1 MNPALLWLRPWL
13 WLGGFVVL
21 GVLLWLLGPVLTPFA
36 VAALLAWVA
45 DPLVSRIERSGR
57 SRGTAV
63 TLVFLLMTLLLTL
76 VVLLLVPM
84 LKTQV
89 ERAIEWGPKL
99 GAWITGTAIP
109 WVEARFDVSIA
120 AYVDPA
126 ELGAL
131 LKEHWQQAGG
141 VAANV
146 IGGLSKSGLALLGL
160 VANLVLI
167 PLVTFYFMRD
177 WRSMIS
183 AVHQLIPRPL
193 EPTAVRL
200 ARESD
205 DVLGGFLR
213 GQVSVMIALGVIYGV
228 GLSLIG
234 LDVGF
239 LIGMIAGLLSFV
251 PYLGT
256 AIGLVA
262 AVIATLVEHGDL
274 FHLVLVCAVFGGGQ
288 VIEGF
293 VLTPWLVGDRI
304 GLHPVAVIF
313 AIMAGGQ
320 LFGFLGILLA
330 LPAAAV
336 IMVLLRYAHERY
348 TQSLLYREDRDGD
361 GLVEGPG
368 EGAAAAVPIVQQTA
382 PPIAPSPRDDGGD
395 TRPA

>member
-1 MNPALLWLRPWL
+1 MNPPLLWLRPWL

-63 TLVFLLMTLLLTL
+63 TLVFLLMTLLVTL

-99 GAWITGTAIP
+99 GTWITGTAIP

-146 IGGLSKSGLALLGL
+146 IGGLSKSGLALLAL
-160 VANLVLI
+160 VANLLLI

-177 WRSMIS
+177 WRSMIA
-183 AVHQLIPRPL
+183 AVHELVPRPL
-193 EPTAVRL
+193 EPTVVRL

-234 LDVGF
+234 LDLGF

-256 AIGLVA
+256 AIGLIA

-361 GLVEGPG
+361 GVVEGASEG
-368 EGAAAAVPIVQQTA
+368 EVASASPVT
-382 PPIAPSPRDDGGD
+382 PSPRDDGD

>member
-1 MNPALLWLRPWL
+1 MTPPLLWLRPWL

-21 GVLLWLLGPVLTPFA
+21 GLLLWLLGPVLTPFA
-36 VAALLAWVA
+36 VAALLAWMA
-45 DPLVSRIERSGR
+45 DPLVTRIERSGR
-57 SRGTAV
+57 SRATAV
-63 TLVFLLMTLLLTL
+63 TLVFLLMTLLVVV

-84 LKTQV
+84 LKGQFEQAV
-89 ERAIEWGPKL
+89 QWGPKL

-109 WVEARFDVSIA
+109 WVESRFDVSIA

-141 VAANV
+141 VAANL
-146 IGGLSKSGLALLGL
+146 IGGLSKSGLAFLAL
-160 VANLVLI
+160 VANLLLI

-177 WRSMIS
+177 WRGMIS
-183 AVHQLIPRPL
+183 AVHELIPRPL
-193 EPTAVRL
+193 EPTVVRL

-234 LDVGF
+234 LDLGF

-336 IMVLLRYAHERY
+336 FMVLLRYAHERY

-361 GLVEGPG
+361 GIREGDAEGP
-368 EGAAAAVPIVQQTA
+368 AAVA
-382 PPIAPSPRDDGGD
+382 LGSPPVDDPGD

>member
-1 MNPALLWLRPWL
+1 MSMNPSLLWLRPWL
-13 WLGGFVVL
+13 WLGGAALL
-21 GVLLWLLGPVLTPFA
+21 GFLLWLLGPVLTPFA

-45 DPLVSRIERSGR
+45 DPLVTRIERSGR
-57 SRGTAV
+57 SRTTAV
-63 TLVFLLMTLLLTL
+63 TLVFALMTL
-76 VVLLLVPM
+76 VVLLAMVLLVPM
-84 LKTQV
+84 LKNQFI
-89 ERAIEWGPKL
+89 RAGEWLPQL
-99 GAWITGTAIP
+99 GVWLSTTAVP
-109 WVEARFDVSIA
+109 WLEHHLNVQLA
-120 AYVDPA
+120 AYVDPSA
-126 ELGAL
+126 MMELV
-131 LKEHWQQAGG
+131 KQHWQQAGG

-146 IGGLSKSGLALLGL
+146 LGGLSKSGLAVLGL
-160 VANLVLI
+160 VANLTLI

-177 WRSMIS
+177 WRGMLG
-183 AVHQLIPRPL
+183 QLHELLPRPL
-193 EPTAVRL
+193 APTVERL

-213 GQVSVMIALGVIYGV
+213 GQVSVMLALGAIYGI

-234 LDVGF
+234 LDLGF

-256 AIGLVA
+256 AIGLIA

-288 VIEGF
+288 LIEGF

-348 TQSLLYREDRDGD
+348 TQSVLYREDRDGD
-361 GLVEGPG
+361 GVV
-368 EGAAAAVPIVQQTA
+368 EGAAEG
-382 PPIAPSPRDDGGD
+382 PPVDPTDSGD

>member
-1 MNPALLWLRPWL
+1 MNPSLIWLRPWL
-13 WLGGFVVL
+13 WLGGAVL
-21 GVLLWLLGPVLTPFA
+21 LGFLLWLLGPVLTPFA

-45 DPLVSRIERSGR
+45 DPLVTRIERSGR
-57 SRGTAV
+57 SRTTAV
-63 TLVFLLMTLLLTL
+63 TLVFALMTL
-76 VVLLLVPM
+76 VVLLAMVLLVPM
-84 LKTQV
+84 LKNQFI
-89 ERAIEWGPKL
+89 RAGEWLPQL
-99 GAWITGTAIP
+99 GVWLSTTAVP
-109 WVEARFDVSIA
+109 WLEQHLNVQLA
-120 AYVDPA
+120 AYVDPSA
-126 ELGAL
+126 MMELV
-131 LKEHWQQAGG
+131 KQHWQQAGG

-146 IGGLSKSGLALLGL
+146 LGGLSKSGLAVLGL
-160 VANLVLI
+160 VANLTLI

-177 WRSMIS
+177 WRGMLG
-183 AVHQLIPRPL
+183 QLHELLPRPL
-193 EPTAVRL
+193 APTVERL

-213 GQVSVMIALGVIYGV
+213 GQVSVMLALGAIYGI

-234 LDVGF
+234 LDLGF

-256 AIGLVA
+256 AIGLIA

-288 VIEGF
+288 LVEGF

-348 TQSLLYREDRDGD
+348 TQSVLYREDRDGD
-361 GLVEGPG
+361 GVV
-368 EGAAAAVPIVQQTA
+368 EGAAEG
-382 PPIAPSPRDDGGD
+382 PPVDPNDSGE

>member
-1 MNPALLWLRPWL
+1 MSSSLLWLRPWL

-21 GVLLWLLGPVLTPFA
+21 GLLLWLLGPVLTPFA
-36 VAALLAWVA
+36 VAALLAWMA
-45 DPLVSRIERSGR
+45 DPLVSRIERRGR
-57 SRGTAV
+57 SRTTAV
-63 TLVFLLMTLLLTL
+63 TLVFLMMSLL
-76 VVLLLVPM
+76 VVLVALLLVPM

-89 ERAIEWGPKL
+89 EQAGEWGPKL
-99 GAWITGTAIP
+99 GAWITATAIP
-109 WVEARFDVSIA
+109 WVEARLDVSIA

-126 ELGAL
+126 ELGNL
-131 LKEHWQQAGG
+131 LKAHWQQAGG

-160 VANLVLI
+160 VANLLLI

-177 WRSMIS
+177 WRGMIS
-183 AVHQLIPRPL
+183 AVHELIPRPL
-193 EPTAVRL
+193 EPTVVRL

-213 GQVSVMIALGVIYGV
+213 GQVSVMIALGLICGV

-234 LDVGF
+234 LDLGF

-256 AIGLVA
+256 AIGLIA

-288 VIEGF
+288 LVEGF

-304 GLHPVAVIF
+304 GLHPVAVVF

-336 IMVLLRYAHERY
+336 FMVLLRYAHERY

-361 GLVEGPG
+361 GVLEGEGEGPPAD
-368 EGAAAAVPIVQQTA
+368 EA
-382 PPIAPSPRDDGGD
+382 GD

>member
-1 MNPALLWLRPWL
+1 
-13 WLGGFVVL
+13 
-21 GVLLWLLGPVLTPFA
+21 
-36 VAALLAWVA
+36 
-45 DPLVSRIERSGR
+45 
-57 SRGTAV
+57 
-63 TLVFLLMTLLLTL
+63 
-76 VVLLLVPM
+76 M
-84 LKTQV
+84 LKAQV
-89 ERAIEWGPKL
+89 EQAVEWGPKL
-99 GAWITGTAIP
+99 GVWITGTAIP
-109 WVEARFDVSIA
+109 WLEARFDVPIA

-126 ELGAL
+126 ELGNL
-131 LKEHWQQAGG
+131 LKEHWRQAGG
-141 VAANV
+141 MAANV

-160 VANLVLI
+160 VANLLLI

-177 WRSMIS
+177 WRGMIG
-183 AVHQLIPRPL
+183 AVHELIPRPL
-193 EPTAVRL
+193 EPTVVRL

-213 GQVSVMIALGVIYGV
+213 GQVSVMIALGLIYGV

-234 LDVGF
+234 LDLGF

-256 AIGLVA
+256 AIGLLA

-274 FHLVLVCAVFGGGQ
+274 FHLVLVCAVFSGGQ
-288 VIEGF
+288 LIEGF

-304 GLHPVAVIF
+304 GLHPVAVVF

-336 IMVLLRYAHERY
+336 FMVLLRYAHERY

-361 GLVEGPG
+361 GVLEGEAEGPPAD
-368 EGAAAAVPIVQQTA
+368 EA
-382 PPIAPSPRDDGGD
+382 GD

>member
-1 MNPALLWLRPWL
+1 MNPPLLWLRPWL

-21 GVLLWLLGPVLTPFA
+21 GLLLWLLGPVLTPFA

-45 DPLVSRIERSGR
+45 DPLVSRIERRGR
-57 SRGTAV
+57 SRSTAV
-63 TLVFLLMTLLLTL
+63 TLVFLMMSLLVVL

-84 LKTQV
+84 LKTQI
-89 ERAIEWGPKL
+89 EQAGEWGPKL
-99 GAWITGTAIP
+99 GVWITATAIP
-109 WVEARFDVSIA
+109 WIEARFDVSIA

-126 ELGAL
+126 ELGNL
-131 LKEHWQQAGG
+131 LKEHWRQAGG

-146 IGGLSKSGLALLGL
+146 IGGLSKSGLAFLAL
-160 VANLVLI
+160 VANLLLI

-177 WRSMIS
+177 WRGMID
-183 AVHQLIPRPL
+183 AVHGLIPRPL
-193 EPTAVRL
+193 EPTVVRL

-213 GQVSVMIALGVIYGV
+213 GQVSVMIALGLIYGV

-234 LDVGF
+234 LDLGF

-256 AIGLVA
+256 AIGLLA

-274 FHLVLVCAVFGGGQ
+274 FHLVLVCAVFSGGQ
-288 VIEGF
+288 LIEGF

-304 GLHPVAVIF
+304 GLHPVAVVF

-336 IMVLLRYAHERY
+336 FMVLLRYAHERY

-361 GLVEGPG
+361 GVLEGEAEGPPAD
-368 EGAAAAVPIVQQTA
+368 EA
-382 PPIAPSPRDDGGD
+382 GD

>member
-1 MNPALLWLRPWL
+1 MTAPLLWLRPWL

-21 GVLLWLLGPVLTPFA
+21 GFLLWLLGPVLTPFA

-45 DPLVSRIERSGR
+45 DPLVSRIERGGR
-57 SRGTAV
+57 SRSTAV
-63 TLVFLLMTLLLTL
+63 TLVFLMMSLLVVL

-84 LKTQV
+84 LKTQI
-89 ERAIEWGPKL
+89 EQAGEWGPKL
-99 GAWITGTAIP
+99 GVWITGTAIP
-109 WVEARFDVSIA
+109 WLEARFDVSIA
-120 AYVDPA
+120 TYVDPS
-126 ELGAL
+126 ELGNL
-131 LKEHWQQAGG
+131 LKAHWQQAGG

-146 IGGLSKSGLALLGL
+146 IGGLSKSGLAFLAL
-160 VANLVLI
+160 VANLLLI

-177 WRSMIS
+177 WRGMIS
-183 AVHQLIPRPL
+183 AVHELIPRPL
-193 EPTAVRL
+193 EPTVVRL

-213 GQVSVMIALGVIYGV
+213 GQVSVMIALGLIYGV

-234 LDVGF
+234 LDLGF

-262 AVIATLVEHGDL
+262 AIIATLVEHGDL

-288 VIEGF
+288 LIEGF

-320 LFGFLGILLA
+320 LFGFLGVLLA

-361 GLVEGPG
+361 GVLEGEAEGPPAD
-368 EGAAAAVPIVQQTA
+368 EA
-382 PPIAPSPRDDGGD
+382 GD

>member
-1 MNPALLWLRPWL
+1 MTAPLLWLRPWL

-21 GVLLWLLGPVLTPFA
+21 GLLLWLLGPVLTPFA

-45 DPLVSRIERSGR
+45 DPLVSRIERRGR
-57 SRGTAV
+57 SRSTAV
-63 TLVFLLMTLLLTL
+63 TLVFLMMSLLVVL

-84 LKTQV
+84 LKTQI
-89 ERAIEWGPKL
+89 EQAGEWGPKL
-99 GAWITGTAIP
+99 GVWITGTAIP
-109 WVEARFDVSIA
+109 WVEARFSVSIA

-126 ELGAL
+126 ELGNL
-131 LKEHWQQAGG
+131 LREHWQQAGG

-146 IGGLSKSGLALLGL
+146 IGGLSKSGLAFLAL
-160 VANLVLI
+160 VANLLLI

-177 WRSMIS
+177 WRGMID
-183 AVHQLIPRPL
+183 AVHGLIPRPL
-193 EPTAVRL
+193 EPTVVRL

-213 GQVSVMIALGVIYGV
+213 GQVSVMIALGLIYGV

-234 LDVGF
+234 LDLGF

-274 FHLVLVCAVFGGGQ
+274 FHLVLVCAVFSGGQ
-288 VIEGF
+288 LIEGF

-336 IMVLLRYAHERY
+336 FMVLLRYAHERY

-361 GLVEGPG
+361 GVLEGEAEGPPAD
-368 EGAAAAVPIVQQTA
+368 EA
-382 PPIAPSPRDDGGD
+382 GD

>member
-1 MNPALLWLRPWL
+1 MNPPLLWLRPWL
-13 WLGGFVVL
+13 WFGGFVVL
-21 GVLLWLLGPVLTPFA
+21 GLLLWLLGPVLTPFA
-36 VAALLAWVA
+36 VAALLAWIA

-63 TLVFLLMTLLLTL
+63 TLVFLMMSLL
-76 VVLLLVPM
+76 VVLVLLLLVPM
-84 LKTQV
+84 LKTQ
-89 ERAIEWGPKL
+89 IEQAVAWGPKL
-99 GAWITGTAIP
+99 GVWITGTAIP

-131 LKEHWQQAGG
+131 LREHWQQAGG

-146 IGGLSKSGLALLGL
+146 LGGLSKSGLAFLGL
-160 VANLVLI
+160 VANLLLI

-177 WRSMIS
+177 WRGMIS
-183 AVHQLIPRPL
+183 AVHELIPRPL

-228 GLSLIG
+228 GLSLAG
-234 LDVGF
+234 LDLGF

-288 VIEGF
+288 LIEGF

-304 GLHPVAVIF
+304 GLHPVAVVF

-336 IMVLLRYAHERY
+336 FMVLLRYAHERY

-361 GLVEGPG
+361 GVLEDAAEGPP
-368 EGAAAAVPIVQQTA
+368 V
-382 PPIAPSPRDDGGD
+382 DDTGD

>member
-1 MNPALLWLRPWL
+1 MNPPLLWLRPWL

-21 GVLLWLLGPVLTPFA
+21 GLLLWLLGPVLTPFA

-45 DPLVSRIERSGR
+45 DPLVSRIERRGR
-57 SRGTAV
+57 SRSTAV
-63 TLVFLLMTLLLTL
+63 TLVFLMMSLLVVL

-84 LKTQV
+84 LKTQI
-89 ERAIEWGPKL
+89 EQAGEWGPKL
-99 GAWITGTAIP
+99 GVWITATAIP
-109 WVEARFDVSIA
+109 WIEARFDVSIA

-126 ELGAL
+126 ELGNL
-131 LKEHWQQAGG
+131 LKEHWRQAGG

-146 IGGLSKSGLALLGL
+146 IGGLSKSGLAFLAL
-160 VANLVLI
+160 VANLLLI

-177 WRSMIS
+177 WRGMID
-183 AVHQLIPRPL
+183 AVHGLIPRPL
-193 EPTAVRL
+193 EPTVVRL

-213 GQVSVMIALGVIYGV
+213 GQVSVMIALGLIYGV

-234 LDVGF
+234 LDLGF

-274 FHLVLVCAVFGGGQ
+274 FHLVLVCAVFSGGQ
-288 VIEGF
+288 LIEGF

-336 IMVLLRYAHERY
+336 FMVLLRYAHERY

-361 GLVEGPG
+361 GVLEGEAEGPPAD
-368 EGAAAAVPIVQQTA
+368 EA
-382 PPIAPSPRDDGGD
+382 GD

>member
-1 MNPALLWLRPWL
+1 MNPSLLWLRPWL

-21 GVLLWLLGPVLTPFA
+21 GLLLWLLGPVLTPFA
-36 VAALLAWVA
+36 VAALLAWMA

-57 SRGTAV
+57 SRSTAV
-63 TLVFLLMTLLLTL
+63 TLVFLMMSLLVVL

-84 LKTQV
+84 LKTQI
-89 ERAIEWGPKL
+89 EQAGEWGPKL
-99 GAWITGTAIP
+99 GGWITTTAIP
-109 WVEARFDVSIA
+109 WIETRLDVSIA

-126 ELGAL
+126 ELGNL
-131 LKEHWQQAGG
+131 LKAHWQQAGG

-160 VANLVLI
+160 VANLLLI

-177 WRSMIS
+177 WRGMIA
-183 AVHQLIPRPL
+183 AVHELIPRPL
-193 EPTAVRL
+193 EPTVVRL

-213 GQVSVMIALGVIYGV
+213 GQVSVMVALGLIYGV

-234 LDVGF
+234 LDLGF

-256 AIGLVA
+256 AIGLIA

-288 VIEGF
+288 LIEGF

-304 GLHPVAVIF
+304 GLHPVAVVF

-336 IMVLLRYAHERY
+336 FMVLLRYAHERY

-361 GLVEGPG
+361 GVLEGEAEGPPAD
-368 EGAAAAVPIVQQTA
+368 EA
-382 PPIAPSPRDDGGD
+382 GD

>member
-1 MNPALLWLRPWL
+1 MNPSLLWLRPWL
-13 WLGGFVVL
+13 WLGGAALL
-21 GVLLWLLGPVLTPFA
+21 GFLLWLLGPVLTPFA

-45 DPLVSRIERSGR
+45 DPLVTRIERSGR
-57 SRGTAV
+57 SRTTAV
-63 TLVFLLMTLLLTL
+63 TLVFALMTLVVLLAI
-76 VVLLLVPM
+76 LLLVPM
-84 LKTQV
+84 LKNQFI
-89 ERAIEWGPKL
+89 RAGEWLPQL
-99 GAWITGTAIP
+99 GVWLSTTAVP
-109 WVEARFDVSIA
+109 WLEQHLNVQLA
-120 AYVDPA
+120 AYVDPSA
-126 ELGAL
+126 MMELV
-131 LKEHWQQAGG
+131 KQHWQQAGG

-146 IGGLSKSGLALLGL
+146 LGGLSKSGLAVLGL
-160 VANLVLI
+160 VANLLLV

-177 WRSMIS
+177 WRGMLG
-183 AVHQLIPRPL
+183 QLGELLPRPL
-193 EPTAVRL
+193 APTVERL

-213 GQVSVMIALGVIYGV
+213 GQVSVMLALGAIYGV

-234 LDVGF
+234 LDLGF
-239 LIGMIAGLLSFV
+239 LIGMVAGLLSFV

-256 AIGLVA
+256 AIGLIA

-274 FHLVLVCAVFGGGQ
+274 FHLVLVCAVFSGGQ

-361 GLVEGPG
+361 GVV
-368 EGAAAAVPIVQQTA
+368 EGAAEGPAVDSTD
-382 PPIAPSPRDDGGD
+382 SGD

>member
-1 MNPALLWLRPWL
+1 MDVSLVWLRPWL
-13 WLGGFVVL
+13 WFAAILVLGG
-21 GVLLWLLGPVLTPFA
+21 LLWLLGPVLTPFA

-45 DPLVSRIERSGR
+45 DPLVSRIERRGR
-57 SRGTAV
+57 SRSTAV
-63 TLVFLLMTLLLTL
+63 TLVFLMMSLLVVL

-84 LKTQV
+84 LKTQI
-89 ERAIEWGPKL
+89 EQAGEWGPKL
-99 GAWITGTAIP
+99 GVWITGTAIP
-109 WVEARFDVSIA
+109 WVESRFSVSIA

-126 ELGAL
+126 ELGNL
-131 LKEHWQQAGG
+131 LKAHWQQAGG

-146 IGGLSKSGLALLGL
+146 IGGLSKSGLAFLAL
-160 VANLVLI
+160 VANLLLI

-177 WRSMIS
+177 WRGMIS
-183 AVHQLIPRPL
+183 AVHELIPRPL
-193 EPTAVRL
+193 EPTVVRL

-213 GQVSVMIALGVIYGV
+213 GQVSVMIALGLIYGV

-234 LDVGF
+234 LDLGF
-239 LIGMIAGLLSFV
+239 LIGMVAGLLSFV

-274 FHLVLVCAVFGGGQ
+274 FHLVLVCAVFSGGQ
-288 VIEGF
+288 LIEGF

-336 IMVLLRYAHERY
+336 FMVLLRYAHERY

-361 GLVEGPG
+361 GVVEGEA
-368 EGAAAAVPIVQQTA
+368 EG
-382 PPIAPSPRDDGGD
+382 PPADEAGD

>member
-1 MNPALLWLRPWL
+1 MNPDLLWLRPWL
-13 WLGGFVVL
+13 WLAGLLLL

-36 VAALLAWVA
+36 VAALLAWMA

-57 SRGTAV
+57 SRTTAV
-63 TLVFLLMTLLLTL
+63 TLVFVLMTVL
-76 VVLLLVPM
+76 VVIVALLLVPT
-84 LKTQV
+84 LRRQV
-89 ERAIEWGPKL
+89 EQAIEWGPKL
-99 GAWITGTAIP
+99 VGWFTGAAIP
-109 WVEARFDVSIA
+109 WIEARFGVSIA

-131 LKEHWQQAGG
+131 LKEHWRQAGG

-146 IGGLSKSGLALLGL
+146 LDGLSRSGMAVIAFVVNLL
-160 VANLVLI
+160 LI

-177 WRSMIS
+177 WGSML
-183 AVHQLIPRPL
+183 AQVHALIPRPL
-193 EPTAVRL
+193 EPTVVRL

-205 DVLGGFLR
+205 DMLGGFLR
-213 GQVSVMIALGVIYGV
+213 GQVSVMVALGTIYGV
-228 GLSLIG
+228 GLTLVG
-234 LDVGF
+234 LDLGF
-239 LIGMIAGLLSFV
+239 LIGMVAGLLSFV

-274 FHLVLVCAVFGGGQ
+274 FHLVLVAAVFGLGQ

-320 LFGFLGILLA
+320 LFGFIGILLA

-336 IMVLLRYAHERY
+336 IMVLVRYALGRY
-348 TQSLLYREDRDGD
+348 RASLLYREDRDGD
-361 GLVEGPG
+361 GSREGTAGRTAP
-368 EGAAAAVPIVQQTA
+368 AVPAA
-382 PPIAPSPRDDGGD
+382 PPPADEPGD

>member
-1 MNPALLWLRPWL
+1 MNPSLLWLRPWL

-21 GVLLWLLGPVLTPFA
+21 GLLLWLLGPVLTPFA
-36 VAALLAWVA
+36 VAALLAWMA

-57 SRGTAV
+57 SRSTAV
-63 TLVFLLMTLLLTL
+63 TLVFLMMSLLVVL

-84 LKTQV
+84 LKAQI
-89 ERAIEWGPKL
+89 EQAAEWGPKL

-109 WVEARFDVSIA
+109 WIETRFDVPIA

-126 ELGAL
+126 ELGNL
-131 LKEHWQQAGG
+131 LKEHWRQAGG

-146 IGGLSKSGLALLGL
+146 IGGLSKSGLAFLGL
-160 VANLVLI
+160 AANLLLI

-177 WRSMIS
+177 WRGMIA
-183 AVHQLIPRPL
+183 AVHELIPRPL
-193 EPTAVRL
+193 EPTVVRL

-213 GQVSVMIALGVIYGV
+213 GQVSVMIALGLIYGV

-234 LDVGF
+234 LDLGF

-288 VIEGF
+288 LIEGF

-304 GLHPVAVIF
+304 GLHPVAVVF

-336 IMVLLRYAHERY
+336 FMVLLRYAHERY

-361 GLVEGPG
+361 GVLEGDAEGPPAD
-368 EGAAAAVPIVQQTA
+368 EA
-382 PPIAPSPRDDGGD
+382 GD
-395 TRPA
+395 SRPA